1 MIRLLPKAIARRIV
15 YALNSS
21 FSTTENEFFFES
33 KEFWRP
39 PSSDQVVKGKS
50 PEGVEEQLLSYI
62 LEHCPKNQPGKTLEF
77 IDKYC
82 KQSWMMNAGP

>member
-1 MIRLLPKAIARRIV
+1 MIRLVPKAIARRIAN
-15 YALNSS
+15 ALMSS
-21 FSTTENEFFFES
+21 FSSTGDEFFFES

-39 PSSDQVVKGKS
+39 PSSDQIVKGKS
-50 PEGVEEQLLSYI
+50 PDGVEEQLLSYI
-62 LEHCPKNQPGKTLEF
+62 LEHCPKNQPAKTLEF

>member
-15 YALNSS
+15 NVLSSS
-21 FSTTENEFFFES
+21 FSSKEDEFFFES

-39 PSSDQVVKGKS
+39 PTSDKLVYGKS
-50 PEGVEEQLLSYI
+50 PEGVEEQLLSYV

-82 KQSWMMNAGP
+82 QQSWMMNAGP